1 MVGSETGGAVHSGRS
16 LRIGLAA
23 LVTMAVAAGPALAGE
38 AAGEMIASLPSAVAG
53 VEAPAPR
60 TISIVARIDLSE
72 QQMHVYIDDR
82 FAYRWPV
89 STARA
94 RYVTPIGFYQAEWLS
109 RYHRSRKYD
118 WAPMPWSVFF
128 HRGYAIHG
136 TTEIKNLG
144 RPASHGCVRLHP
156 DNAKIF
162 FELVKSYGLDATL
175 ISVVR

>member
-1 MVGSETGGAVHSGRS
+1 MSLGPGGSGGR
-16 LRIGLAA
+16 LATILGA
-23 LVTMAVAAGPALAGE
+23 TLLVATMHLPAR
-38 AAGEMIASLPSAVAG
+38 AGEMLASLPNAPIEAAADGPAVS
-53 VEAPAPR
+53 V
-60 TISIVARIDLSE
+60 VARIDLSE
-72 QQMHVYIDDR
+72 QRMYVYVDDV
-82 FAYRWPV
+82 FMYRWPV

-94 RYVTPIGFYQAEWLS
+94 RYVTPRGFYKAEWLS

-128 HRGYAIHG
+128 YKGYAIHG
-136 TTEIKNLG
+136 TTEIRNLG

-162 FELVKSYGLDATL
+162 FELVKERGLDRTL

>member
-1 MVGSETGGAVHSGRS
+1 MRLGIDRVFGIAAAAV
-16 LRIGLAA
+16 LAVALAA
-23 LVTMAVAAGPALAGE
+23 VGQARAEEIV
-38 AAGEMIASLPSAVAG
+38 ASLPDGAANAEVA
-53 VEAPAPR
+53 APR
-60 TISIVARIDLSE
+60 TISVVARIDLSE
-72 QQMHVYIDDR
+72 QQMYVYVDDQ
-82 FAYRWPV
+82 FAYQWPV

-94 RYVTPIGFYQAEWLS
+94 RYVTPLGFYQAEWLS

-128 HRGYAIHG
+128 HKGYAIHG
-136 TTEIKNLG
+136 TTEVKRLG

-162 FELVKSYGLDATL
+162 FNLVKERGLEATL